1 MKSLTITAIIFGAML
16 LPGAQAADDNRQ
28 PASKAD
34 IVAREVRHELIMLPN
49 LTLFDDLS
57 YSIAGGPNGGAIVT
71 LTGSVTRPVLKSSA
85 VNVVKRLESVDS
97 VVDNIEVLPLSP
109 NDDRIRMAVY
119 RKVYGDNVL
128 STRYGFRAQPTIR
141 IIVKNGNVRL
151 TGVVANEGDK
161 NIAGIRAR
169 EANGVFN
176 VVNDLKVSP
185 E

>member
-1 MKSLTITAIIFGAML
+1 MKHFAASALLLGVML
-16 LPGAQAADDNRQ
+16 VPALVVGQDNKK

-34 IVAREVRHELIMLPN
+34 IVGREVRHELLMLPN

-57 YSIAGGPNGGAIVT
+57 YSVAGAPSGGAIVT

-85 VNVVKRLESVDS
+85 VNVIKRLESVDQ

-119 RKVYGDNVL
+119 RKIYGDNTL

-169 EANGVFN
+169 EASGAFTVT
-176 VVNDLKVSP
+176 NDLQINP
-185 E
+185 D